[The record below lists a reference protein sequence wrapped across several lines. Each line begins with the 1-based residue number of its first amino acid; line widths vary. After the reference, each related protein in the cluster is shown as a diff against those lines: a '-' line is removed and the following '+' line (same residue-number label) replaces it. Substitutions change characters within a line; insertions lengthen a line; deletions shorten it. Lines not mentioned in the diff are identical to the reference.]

1 MEEVVVILFGEIA
14 HVVVMSILIGAELES
29 AELESAE
36 LESSMDLWE
45 HSSTSI
51 LVKCV
56 LCVLTVRV
64 MYYDP

>member
-1 MEEVVVILFGEIA
+1 MEEVVVILLGEIA
-14 HVVVMSILIGAELES
+14 HVVVMSILIG

-64 MYYDP
+64 TYYDP